1 MFWIYITKYGQKTFN
16 PSVKK
21 CINKTEN
28 RILFIIKTGYYL
40 EVFTLETMRLL
51 GSNKST
57 AAKDE
62 NGENVSHLEIT
73 ETVLVHCNFVNNNYQ
88 QKSRVLYAFVPN
100 KLFGQLLDILHANF
114 NLLKTFDSEFSY
126 IELHV

>member
-1 MFWIYITKYGQKTFN
+1 
-16 PSVKK
+16 
-21 CINKTEN
+21 
-28 RILFIIKTGYYL
+28 
-40 EVFTLETMRLL
+40 MRLL
-51 GSNKST
+51 GSNKSK

-100 KLFGQLLDILHANF
+100 KLFGQLLDILLANF
-114 NLLKTFDSEFSY
+114 NFLKTFDSEFSY